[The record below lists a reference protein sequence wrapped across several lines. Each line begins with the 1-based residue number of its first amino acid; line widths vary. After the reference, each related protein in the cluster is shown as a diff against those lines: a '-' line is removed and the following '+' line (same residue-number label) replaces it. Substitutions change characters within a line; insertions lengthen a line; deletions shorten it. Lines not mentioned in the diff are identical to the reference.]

1 MAGTMIISCQ
11 KDSNSLALESDTP
24 TDTFV
29 NDGSN
34 DSTARNLINTAAHGL
49 LDLSLNPQFRTLVHN
64 QVMQK
69 VDDDYNVLLRTL
81 EPICSTSLG
90 INLQATFAQSITQ
103 HYGKLN
109 VQDNNPLAGLYR
121 STGVTNTPSGLQQAI
136 QGFNAPVPTNFLQ
149 IYVPF
154 IDETNVNFNQIPV
167 IAVVFEDDETCATY
181 ALEYD
186 GQGNWNVIYLT
197 EALAKGKLVWVVG
210 INETF
215 DSVAGI
221 LNYSIQKTEDNAD
234 QGLVTSSR
242 EPRKDVH
249 VSAITINNKKEC
261 WLCGKA
267 DVTIVGAQVRNNCI
281 MVGGFGGFE
290 QFKKVGNKD
299 LGTEIT
305 ILSSN
310 GQSFLA
316 LDPEKPLK
324 SGQRLGFYLFEKDNN
339 GNKVREAVSGCPDIK
354 VSFKSKSDVFGW
366 DRDIRFEELPSTA
379 NFTDFTGLSF
389 TSPDGSAS
397 CKVAARQLN

>member
-29 NDGSN
+29 DDGPN

-49 LDLSLNPQFRTLVHN
+49 LNLSLNPQFRSLVHS

-81 EPICSTSLG
+81 EPVCATNLG
-90 INLQATFAQSITQ
+90 INLQNSFAQSITQ
-103 HYGKLN
+103 HYGRLN
-109 VQDNNPLAGLYR
+109 VQDGNSLAGLYR

-136 QGFNAPVPTNFLQ
+136 QGFTAPVPTNFLQ

-154 IDETNVNFNQIPV
+154 IDESTVNFNQIPV

-181 ALEYD
+181 AFEYD

-215 DSVAGI
+215 DSVADI
-221 LNYSIQKTEDNAD
+221 LNYSIQKSLSDND
-234 QGLVTSSR
+234 QGLTTSSR
-242 EPRKDVH
+242 MPRKDAH

-267 DVTIVGAQVRNNCI
+267 DVTLVGAQVRNNCI
-281 MVGGFGGFE
+281 LVGGFGGFAH
-290 QFKKVGNKD
+290 FKKVGNSD
-299 LGTEIT
+299 LGTELT
-305 ILSSN
+305 IPSSN

-316 LDPEKPLK
+316 LDPEKPLRE
-324 SGQRLGFYLFEKDNN
+324 GQRLGFYLFEKDKN
-339 GNKVREAVSGCPDIK
+339 GNKTREAVSGCPDIK

-366 DRDIRFEELPSTA
+366 DRDIRFEELPTTA
-379 NFTDFTGLSF
+379 TFTDFTGLTF